1 MKKLLKIV
9 MFLFLLLVLGM
20 TGLLTYVKLALPDVE
35 KSPELKVELTPE
47 KISRGSYLANHVAV
61 CMDCHST
68 RDFSLFAAPPKK
80 GTEGMGGDRF
90 DETMGF
96 PGVYYA
102 KNITPAGIAG
112 YTDGELYRLIT
123 TGVNK
128 KGEAIFPV
136 MPYPYYG
143 KMDPEDVKA
152 IIAYIRTQPPI
163 KSNVPESKSNFPMNF
178 IINTIPQNADPQKT
192 PPKSDK
198 VAYGRHL
205 ANMSACIEC
214 HTQVD
219 KGQII
224 KELMYSGGREFQFPD
239 GNVLKSANITP
250 DIETGIGKWTEE
262 EFIKKFKSYTDSG
275 YVSPKVAP
283 GEFNTIMPWTMY
295 AGMTEEDL
303 SAIYAYLRTVPP
315 MKNQVV
321 KFSKAGVK

>member
-152 IIAYIRTQPPI
+152 IIAYIRTLPPI
-163 KSNVPESKSNFPMNF
+163 PSNVPESKSNFPMNF
-178 IINTIPQNADPQKT
+178 IINTIPQNPDPQKT
-192 PPKSDK
+192 PPRSDK

-303 SAIYAYLRTVPP
+303 SAIYAYLRSVPP

>member
-9 MFLFLLLVLGM
+9 MLIFVLFILGIA
-20 TGLLTYVKLALPDVE
+20 GLLTYVKLALPDVE
-35 KSPELKVELTPE
+35 KAQELKVELTPE
-47 KISRGSYLANHVAV
+47 RISRGSYLANHVAV

-68 RDFSLFAAPPKK
+68 RDWTKFAAPPKE
-80 GTEGMGGDRF
+80 GTSGMGGDRF

-152 IIAYIRTQPPI
+152 IIAYIRTLKPI
-163 KSNVPESKSNFPMNF
+163 QNNVPESKSDFPMNF
-178 IINTIPQNADPQKT
+178 IINTIPKNADPQKT

-214 HTQVD
+214 HTQVE
-219 KGQII
+219 KGQVI
-224 KELMYSGGREFQFPD
+224 KELMYGGGREFQFPD
-239 GNVLKSANITP
+239 GSVLKSANITP
-250 DIETGIGKWTEE
+250 DVETGIGKWTEE

-283 GEFNTIMPWTMY
+283 GEFNSIMPWTMY

-321 KFSKAGVK
+321 KFSKAGVN